1 MLDTSQADMDKRY
14 HTPQE
19 VAGIL
24 GVSVDTVFRKIHAGE
39 IPALRVSER
48 IYRVPV
54 VAFDLWRT
62 GSVPKQRRVGIRQAS
77 KRVVIGAGE
86 SLPERVQS
94 LRQ

>member
-1 MLDTSQADMDKRY
+1 MDKRY

-54 VAFDLWRT
+54 VAFDLWQT
-62 GSVPKQRRVGIRQAS
+62 GFVPTRRRVGIRQAS
-77 KRVVIGAGE
+77 ERVVIGAGE
-86 SLPERVQS
+86 ALPERAQS
-94 LRQ
+94 LRR